1 MEEPSSVYTLYGMRA
16 SLYTGKARAYLIK
29 QDIEYLEVV
38 PGSRRFLKEIVP
50 KIGRM
55 IIPTIETPDG
65 EIIQDSTEIID
76 YFEKKGLARQSA
88 YPTTPRQ
95 LAVAHVLELYGSEGL
110 LRPAMHYRW
119 NFPEVNDAFIE
130 RNFADGLR
138 PGAPADE
145 ALEAAQQGMKRMR
158 LAAAAFGV
166 SPETIPLI
174 ESAYL
179 ELLELLQA
187 HLGGAPYLLGG
198 RPSLADYGLIAPL
211 YAHLSRDPHPSTLM
225 KQRAHRVFRWT
236 ERMNSRNAEHCGV
249 PFGSGDFFSER
260 RHPPE
265 SEGDP
270 SPRRRGPGSRDRGHC
285 PLHRRVVGGP
295 RRGRGRRRPGARPR
309 TVSLRVPRNDRQ
321 CPGTALPDLP
331 APAPPGCLQCHARRV
346 IAVRS
351 RSSSERSDSVLCWR
365 SGRADGWSGRSIAK
379 SWGRL
384 RPDSAGC
391 AMIRRKTVRQPAR
404 DAGGRDHSQE
414 DLRDE

>member
-1 MEEPSSVYTLYGMRA
+1 MSGRKPTGAYTLYGMRA

-29 QDIEYLEVV
+29 QDIEYLEIV

-76 YFEKKGLARQSA
+76 YFEKNGLARESA

-95 LAVAHVLELYGSEGL
+95 LAVAHVLELYGNEGL

-138 PGAPADE
+138 PGAPPDE
-145 ALEAAQQGMKRMR
+145 ALAAAQQGMNRMR

-166 SPETIPLI
+166 SPETIPVI

-187 HLGGAPYLLGG
+187 HLSAAPYLLGG

-211 YAHLSRDPHPSTLM
+211 YGHLSRDPHPSTLM
-225 KQRAHRVFRWT
+225 KQRAHRVFCWT
-236 ERMNSRNAEHCGV
+236 ERMNSRNAEHDSISA
-249 PFGSGDFFSER
+249 GSGDFFEHDEIPDSLKAILRHAAEDLVPETEATARFLDEWLEAQDDIEEGAVLER
-260 RHPPE
+260 GLGLCRFE
-265 SEGDP
+265 F
-270 SPRRRGPGSRDRGHC
+270 RGTSINALAQPYRIFLLQRLQDACNAMPTDDR
-285 PLHRRVVGGP
+285 
-295 RRGRGRRRPGARPR
+295 
-309 TVSLRVPRNDRQ
+309 
-321 CPGTALPDLP
+321 
-331 APAPPGCLQCHARRV
+331 
-346 IAVRS
+346 
-351 RSSSERSDSVLCWR
+351 
-365 SGRADGWSGRSIAK
+365 RSIAELLEEIGL
-379 SWGRL
+379 GRL
-384 RPDSAGC
+384 LE
-391 AMIRRKTVRQPAR
+391 IRTRRRVERANHREVLGPPA
-404 DAGGRDHSQE
+404 A
-414 DLRDE
+414 

>member
-1 MEEPSSVYTLYGMRA
+1 MSDERHSSTYTLYGMRA

-29 QDIEYLEVV
+29 QDIEYAEVV

-55 IIPTIETPDG
+55 IIPTLETPDG
-65 EIIQDSTEIID
+65 EIVQDSTEIID
-76 YFEKKGLARQSA
+76 YFEDKGLARQSA

-138 PGAPADE
+138 PGAPAAA
-145 ALEAAQQGMKRMR
+145 ALEAAQQGMERMR
-158 LAAAAFGV
+158 MAGAAFGV

-225 KQRAHRVFRWT
+225 KQQAHRVFRWT
-236 ERMNSRNAEHCGV
+236 ESMNSKNAEHGGISS
-249 PFGSGDFFSER
+249 GSSDFFSDDEIPRSLKAILRHAAEDLVPETEATARFIDEWLDTHDEVEEGAVLER
-260 RHPPE
+260 GLGLCRFEFRGRTVNALAQPYRIFLVQRLQDACNAMLADDRRSVAELLGEVGLGPLLE
-265 SEGDP
+265 IRT
-270 SPRRRGPGSRDRGHC
+270 RRRVERAQ
-285 PLHRRVVGGP
+285 HREVLG
-295 RRGRGRRRPGARPR
+295 
-309 TVSLRVPRNDRQ
+309 
-321 CPGTALPDLP
+321 
-331 APAPPGCLQCHARRV
+331 APAA
-346 IAVRS
+346 
-351 RSSSERSDSVLCWR
+351 
-365 SGRADGWSGRSIAK
+365 
-379 SWGRL
+379 
-384 RPDSAGC
+384 
-391 AMIRRKTVRQPAR
+391 
-404 DAGGRDHSQE
+404 
-414 DLRDE
+414 

>member
-1 MEEPSSVYTLYGMRA
+1 MSDGESTRGHTLYGMAA
-16 SLYTGKARAYLIK
+16 SLYTGKARAYLI
-29 QDIEYLEVV
+29 QQHIEYMEMV

-76 YFEKKGLARQSA
+76 YFEEKGLARESA
-88 YPTTPRQ
+88 YPTAPRQ

-145 ALEAAQQGMKRMR
+145 ALEAARQGMKRMR
-158 LAAAAFGV
+158 MAAVAFGV

-174 ESAYL
+174 EAAYL

-211 YAHLSRDPHPSTLM
+211 YAHLARDPHPSLLM
-225 KQRAHRVFRWT
+225 KQRAHRVWGWT
-236 ERMNSRNAEHCGV
+236 ERMNARSAGRGASSGESSNLYANDGIPDTLKAILRHAAEDLV
-249 PFGSGDFFSER
+249 PETEATAHFIDEWLETHDEIEEGAVLER
-260 RHPPE
+260 GLGLCRFEFRGTTVSALAQPYRIFLLQRLQDACRAMPAE
-265 SEGDP
+265 DRRSVLEMLGEVGLGP
-270 SPRRRGPGSRDRGHC
+270 LLEIRTRRRVERAH
-285 PLHRRVVGGP
+285 HREVLG
-295 RRGRGRRRPGARPR
+295 
-309 TVSLRVPRNDRQ
+309 
-321 CPGTALPDLP
+321 
-331 APAPPGCLQCHARRV
+331 APAA
-346 IAVRS
+346 
-351 RSSSERSDSVLCWR
+351 
-365 SGRADGWSGRSIAK
+365 
-379 SWGRL
+379 
-384 RPDSAGC
+384 
-391 AMIRRKTVRQPAR
+391 
-404 DAGGRDHSQE
+404 
-414 DLRDE
+414 

>member
-1 MEEPSSVYTLYGMRA
+1 MSDERHSSTYTLYGMRA

-29 QDIEYLEVV
+29 QDIEYAEVV
-38 PGSRRFLKEIVP
+38 PGSQRFLKEIVP
-50 KIGRM
+50 KIGRV
-55 IIPTIETPDG
+55 IIPTLETPDG

-76 YFEKKGLARQSA
+76 YFEDKGLARQSA

-138 PGAPADE
+138 PGAPVAA
-145 ALEAAQQGMKRMR
+145 ALEAAQQGMTRMR
-158 LAAAAFGV
+158 MAGAAFGV

-225 KQRAHRVFRWT
+225 KQQAHRVFRWT
-236 ERMNSRNAEHCGV
+236 ESMNSKNAEHGGISS
-249 PFGSGDFFSER
+249 GSSDFFSDDEIPRSLKAILRHAAEDLVPETEATARFIDEWLDTHDEVEEGAVLER
-260 RHPPE
+260 GLGLCRFEFRGSTVNALAQPYRIFLVQRLQDACNAMLADDRRSVAELLGEVGLGPLLE
-265 SEGDP
+265 IRT
-270 SPRRRGPGSRDRGHC
+270 RRRVERAQ
-285 PLHRRVVGGP
+285 HREVLG
-295 RRGRGRRRPGARPR
+295 
-309 TVSLRVPRNDRQ
+309 
-321 CPGTALPDLP
+321 
-331 APAPPGCLQCHARRV
+331 APAA
-346 IAVRS
+346 
-351 RSSSERSDSVLCWR
+351 
-365 SGRADGWSGRSIAK
+365 
-379 SWGRL
+379 
-384 RPDSAGC
+384 
-391 AMIRRKTVRQPAR
+391 
-404 DAGGRDHSQE
+404 
-414 DLRDE
+414 

>member
-1 MEEPSSVYTLYGMRA
+1 MRA

-38 PGSRRFLKEIVP
+38 PGSQRFLKEIVP

-76 YFEKKGLARQSA
+76 YFEKKGLTRESA

-95 LAVAHVLELYGSEGL
+95 LAVAHVLDLYGSEGL

-145 ALEAAQQGMKRMR
+145 ALQAAQQGMKRMR
-158 LAAAAFGV
+158 MAAAAFGV
-166 SPETIPLI
+166 SPETIPPI

-236 ERMNSRNAEHCGV
+236 ERMNSRNAEHCGS
-249 PFGSGDFFSER
+249 PSASSDFFSNDDIPHSLKAILRHAAEDLVPETEATARFIDEWLEIHDQVEEGAVLER
-260 RHPPE
+260 GLGLCRFEFRGTTVNALAQPYRIFLLQRLQDACNAMPASDRRSVAE
-265 SEGDP
+265 LLGEVGLGP
-270 SPRRRGPGSRDRGHC
+270 LLEIRTRRRVERAQ
-285 PLHRRVVGGP
+285 HREVLG
-295 RRGRGRRRPGARPR
+295 
-309 TVSLRVPRNDRQ
+309 
-321 CPGTALPDLP
+321 
-331 APAPPGCLQCHARRV
+331 APAA
-346 IAVRS
+346 
-351 RSSSERSDSVLCWR
+351 
-365 SGRADGWSGRSIAK
+365 
-379 SWGRL
+379 
-384 RPDSAGC
+384 
-391 AMIRRKTVRQPAR
+391 
-404 DAGGRDHSQE
+404 
-414 DLRDE
+414 

>member
-1 MEEPSSVYTLYGMRA
+1 MSDGKSTSSYTLYGMRA

-29 QDIEYLEVV
+29 QDIEYLEIV

-76 YFEKKGLARQSA
+76 YFENKGLARQSA

-95 LAVAHVLELYGSEGL
+95 LAVAHVLDLYGSEGL

-119 NFPEVNDAFIE
+119 NFPEVNDDFIE

-138 PGAPADE
+138 PGAPADQ
-145 ALEAAQQGMKRMR
+145 ALEAARQGMNRMR
-158 LAAAAFGV
+158 MAAAAFGV
-166 SPETIPLI
+166 SPETIPPI

-187 HLGGAPYLLGG
+187 HLGAAPYLLGG

-236 ERMNSRNAEHCGV
+236 ERMNARNAEHGGV
-249 PFGSGDFFSER
+249 SSESGDFLTNDGIPDTLKAILRHSAEDLVPETEATAHFIDEWLEAHDDVEEGAVLER
-260 RHPPE
+260 GLGLCRFEFRGRTINALAQPYRIFLLQRLQDACNAMPAADRRSAVE
-265 SEGDP
+265 LLGEVGLGP
-270 SPRRRGPGSRDRGHC
+270 LLEVRTRRRVERAH
-285 PLHRRVVGGP
+285 HREVL
-295 RRGRGRRRPGARPR
+295 GA
-309 TVSLRVPRNDRQ
+309 L
-321 CPGTALPDLP
+321 GA
-331 APAPPGCLQCHARRV
+331 
-346 IAVRS
+346 
-351 RSSSERSDSVLCWR
+351 
-365 SGRADGWSGRSIAK
+365 
-379 SWGRL
+379 
-384 RPDSAGC
+384 
-391 AMIRRKTVRQPAR
+391 
-404 DAGGRDHSQE
+404 
-414 DLRDE
+414 

>member
-1 MEEPSSVYTLYGMRA
+1 MSSRKPSGTYTLYGMRA

-29 QDIEYLEVV
+29 QNIEYLEIV
-38 PGSRRFLKEIVP
+38 PGTPRFMKEIVP

-55 IIPTIETPDG
+55 IIPTLETPDG

-76 YFEKKGLARQSA
+76 YFEKKGLARESA

-138 PGAPADE
+138 PGAPADQ
-145 ALEAAQQGMKRMR
+145 ALAAAQQGMNRMR

-166 SPETIPLI
+166 SPETIPVI

-187 HLGGAPYLLGG
+187 HFGAAPYLLGG

-236 ERMNSRNAEHCGV
+236 ERMNSRNAER
-249 PFGSGDFFSER
+249 GS
-260 RHPPE
+260 
-265 SEGDP
+265 
-270 SPRRRGPGSRDRGHC
+270 
-285 PLHRRVVGGP
+285 
-295 RRGRGRRRPGARPR
+295 
-309 TVSLRVPRNDRQ
+309 
-321 CPGTALPDLP
+321 
-331 APAPPGCLQCHARRV
+331 
-346 IAVRS
+346 I
-351 RSSSERSDSVLCWR
+351 
-365 SGRADGWSGRSIAK
+365 SG
-379 SWGRL
+379 
-384 RPDSAGC
+384 
-391 AMIRRKTVRQPAR
+391 
-404 DAGGRDHSQE
+404 
-414 DLRDE
+414 